1 VSPILAVR
9 TFNIVTAKDLIT
21 YVPFVMGSLLLIVV
35 GGVLLVAPAKFIAA
49 GQWWG
54 RKIGFPPAT
63 YELKTASSVG
73 WRNWRLPGLYALCFG
88 LFLLVVIVRSF
99 LRLHPL

>member
-1 VSPILAVR
+1 MLPILAVR
-9 TFNIVTAKDLIT
+9 TFSIVTTKDLIT

-35 GGVLLVAPAKFIAA
+35 GGVLLIAPAKFIAV

-54 RKIGFPPAT
+54 KKIGFPSAI
-63 YELKTASSVG
+63 YELNTDRSVG
-73 WRNWRLPGLYALCFG
+73 WRNWRLPGLYTLCFG